1 MKQYTVAVVTGTRA
15 EYGLLRGVLDA
26 LAASEVLTPQLL
38 VTGAHLAPEFGGTV
52 KEIEADGRAI
62 AARIPILELVS
73 GTGTPYATAKIV
85 AHALDKFTDY
95 FHANRPDAVL
105 VLGDRYEIFAV
116 GAAAALLEIPLLH
129 ISGGDVTQGAADDY
143 FRHCLTKMAALHFPS
158 CETYAQRII
167 RMGEAPETV
176 HNVGGLGDENLRR
189 LPLLSRAALAQSL
202 DYDVTKPYVLA
213 TYHPETAGGEPPAQ
227 QFAALLR
234 ALSHFDVGCIFTKAN
249 ADAGG
254 AQINALIDAA
264 CAENSRDIAFTSMG
278 VLRYLSAMQY
288 CAVVVG
294 NSSSGVVETPTLGI
308 PAVNIGTR
316 QQGRIVCDNVLCC
329 AANEQSIAAA
339 LQTALTPA
347 FAEKA
352 HKTVSPY
359 NGGNT
364 AEKIVRIIEEFLQ
377 SPGCDAPKRF
387 YDGTQGARA

>member
-1 MKQYTVAVVTGTRA
+1 
-15 EYGLLRGVLDA
+15 
-26 LAASEVLTPQLL
+26 
-38 VTGAHLAPEFGGTV
+38 
-52 KEIEADGRAI
+52 GRAI

-143 FRHCLTKMAALHFPS
+143 FRHCLTKMASLHFPS

-189 LPLLSRAALAQSL
+189 LPLLSREALAQSL

-234 ALSHFDVGCIFTKAN
+234 ALSRFDTGCIFTKAN

-264 CAENSRDIAFTSMG
+264 CAENSRYIAFTSMG

-288 CAVVVG
+288 CAAVIG

-308 PAVNIGTR
+308 PAINIGTR

-329 AANEQSIAAA
+329 AADEQSIAAA

-347 FAEKA
+347 FAKKA
-352 HKTVSPY
+352 HKTISPY

-364 AEKIVRIIEEFLQ
+364 AEKIVRAIEEFMQ
-377 SPGCDAPKRF
+377 SPGCGTPKRF
-387 YDGTQGARA
+387 YDGTDGVCT